1 MREVSF
7 LLLPSLQEWYFLPV
21 YNYVSKPQ
29 NSVFNSPCVLW
40 KVVWLM
46 LIEISLWG
54 AVVFHG
60 LEFCWVG
67 RLCLFIVVEEGHLS
81 VLKCFWRW
89 LNRSVLSLR
98 TSVIVRTGER
108 WLINH
113 QKICCNVSCKKW
125 LFSGFKP
132 AGESKVQICNT
143 DNRNRKYWT
152 RCDIIYIIGEI
163 GWMVVMAGLV
173 LEGNASSCPRRL
185 NFYKV

>member
-81 VLKCFWRW
+81 VLKCFWGW
-89 LNRSVLSLR
+89 LNRSVLR
-98 TSVIVRTGER
+98 TSIIVRTGER

-113 QKICCNVSCKKW
+113 QKICCNVSCKNGCFLDSSRLEKVR
-125 LFSGFKP
+125 SRYVTQIIET
-132 AGESKVQICNT
+132 ESTEPDAILYTSLAKLV
-143 DNRNRKYWT
+143 
-152 RCDIIYIIGEI
+152 
-163 GWMVVMAGLV
+163 GW
-173 LEGNASSCPRRL
+173 
-185 NFYKV
+185 